1 MAAITENYQYV
12 GFWERF
18 AATMLD
24 VLLILLIT
32 LPLTFWLYGDKLV
45 NDHSLIHGPADLVI
59 NYLLPPVLVL
69 LFWRYRSATP
79 GKMLIKAA
87 IIDANSGGRP
97 SMRQWLIRY
106 LAYIPAT
113 LPLCL
118 GLLWVA
124 FDPRKQGW
132 HDKLAGTLV
141 IKQNKSRTNNSLQ
154 ES

>member
-1 MAAITENYQYV
+1 MMAAITENYQYV

-24 VLLILLIT
+24 VLLILLLT
-32 LPLTFWLYGDKLV
+32 LPLSFWIYGDRLFYDNSLV
-45 NDHSLIHGPADLVI
+45 HGPADVII

-69 LFWRYRSATP
+69 VFWRYRAATP
-79 GKMLIKAA
+79 GKILIKAK
-87 IIDANSGGRP
+87 IVDANSGGKP

-106 LAYIPAT
+106 FAYIPAT
-113 LPLCL
+113 LPLGL

-124 FDPRKQGW
+124 FDARKQGW

-141 IKQNKSRTNNSLQ
+141 IKQDKS
-154 ES
+154 